1 MSLHVAVTV
10 KLSEYFD
17 SSSLVV
23 AV

>member
-1 MSLHVAVTV
+1 MSLHVAVTF

-17 SSSLVV
+17 SSSLV